1 MGIVNVQQLGKRYGD
16 FWALKNCSLEIPEGA
31 VFGLL
36 GPNGAGKT
44 TLIRCLLGFIRPTEG
59 KAIVEG
65 FDCLSESLQVR
76 ERVSYLPAETK
87 LFRTMKGKD
96 CLEFFASIHPRGDLG
111 RAKSIADRLGLNL
124 SRRVAFM
131 STGMRQKLAIACV
144 LSCNSRVIILDEP
157 TANLDPTTRQTV
169 LELTAEANQQR
180 GATVVFCSH
189 VMSEIQDICQYAA
202 FLKGGTVVE
211 TVRLDAIEPVHRAR
225 FRTTEP
231 ERISEWFP
239 GSKHSVTAVAESEN
253 VVSGALV
260 VVELRGEVAPYLAR
274 LQSSAI
280 SELTIDLA
288 SVQVIYDRV
297 HKLG

>member
-1 MGIVNVQQLGKRYGD
+1 MGIVSVQQLGKRYGE
-16 FWALKNCSLEIPEGA
+16 FWALQNCSLEIPEGA

-59 KAIVEG
+59 KATVEG
-65 FDCLSESLQVR
+65 FDCVTESLQVR

-87 LFRTMKGKD
+87 LFRTMRGRD

-111 RAKSIADRLGLNL
+111 RARLIADRLGLNL
-124 SRRVAFM
+124 GRRVAFM

-144 LSCNSRVIILDEP
+144 LSCKSRVIILDEP

-169 LELTAEANQQR
+169 LELTAEANQSH

-189 VMSEIQDICQYAA
+189 VMSEIQEICQYAA

-211 TVRLDAIEPVHRAR
+211 TVRLDAIEPVHRVR
-225 FRTTEP
+225 FRTSEP
-231 ERISEWFP
+231 ERVAEWFP
-239 GSKHSVTAVAESEN
+239 GSKHSVTGSAPTDGADEGT
-253 VVSGALV
+253 VVF
-260 VVELRGEVAPYLAR
+260 VELRGEVTPYLSR
-274 LQSSAI
+274 LQSPAI

-297 HKLG
+297 HKTD

>member
-1 MGIVNVQQLGKRYGD
+1 MGIVSVQQLGKRYGE
-16 FWALKNCSLEIPEGA
+16 FWALQDCSLEIPEGA

-44 TLIRCLLGFIRPTEG
+44 TLIRCLLGFIRPSRG
-59 KAIVEG
+59 KAFVEG
-65 FDCLSESLQVR
+65 FDCETQSLPVR

-111 RAKSIADRLGLNL
+111 CAKSIADRLGLSL

-144 LSCNSRVIILDEP
+144 LSCRSRVIILDEP

-169 LELTAEANQQR
+169 LELTSEANQQF

-189 VMSEIQDICQYAA
+189 VMSEIQEICQYAA
-202 FLKGGTVVE
+202 FLKSGTVVE
-211 TVRLDAIEPVHRAR
+211 TVRLDAIEPVHRVR
-225 FRTTEP
+225 FKSSAP
-231 ERISEWFP
+231 DSASVLFP
-239 GSKHSVTAVAESEN
+239 GSKFSVVGSTVT
-253 VVSGALV
+253 L
-260 VVELRGEVAPYLAR
+260 ELRGEITPFLPA
-274 LQSSAI
+274 LQSSEI
-280 SELTIDLA
+280 RDLTIDLA

-297 HKLG
+297 HNLG

>member
-1 MGIVNVQQLGKRYGD
+1 MGIVSVERLGKRYGD
-16 FWALKNCSLEIPEGA
+16 FWALKDCSLEIPEGS

-59 KAIVEG
+59 KASVEG
-65 FDCLSESLQVR
+65 FDCIGESLQVR

-96 CLEFFASIHPRGDLG
+96 CLEFFASIHPRGDLA

-124 SRRVAFM
+124 GRRVAFM

-144 LSCNSRVIILDEP
+144 LSCKSQVIILDEP

-169 LELTAEANQQR
+169 LELTAEANRQH
-180 GATVVFCSH
+180 GATIVFCSH
-189 VMSEIQDICQYAA
+189 VMSEIQEICQYAA
-202 FLKGGTVVE
+202 FLKAGTVVE
-211 TVRLDAIEPVHRAR
+211 TVRLDAIEPVHRVR

-231 ERISEWFP
+231 ERITEWFP
-239 GSKHSVTAVAESEN
+239 GSKVSVAGIASSEGDSKGS
-253 VVSGALV
+253 VFL
-260 VVELRGEVAPYLAR
+260 VELRGEIAPYLGR
-274 LQSSAI
+274 LQSPALSD
-280 SELTIDLA
+280 LTVDLA

-297 HKLG
+297 HKLA